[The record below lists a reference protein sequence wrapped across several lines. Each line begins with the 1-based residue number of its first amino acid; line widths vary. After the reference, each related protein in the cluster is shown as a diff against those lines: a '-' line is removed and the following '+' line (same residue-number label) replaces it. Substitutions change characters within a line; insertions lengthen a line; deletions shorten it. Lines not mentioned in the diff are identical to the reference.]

1 MGNVDMSIDAEFSP
15 EAAPAV
21 PTDNVVEFNSKS
33 DVVG

>member
-1 MGNVDMSIDAEFSP
+1 MCNVDMSIDEGFSL

-21 PTDNVVEFNSKS
+21 PTDSVVEFDPKS